1 MAPAGPAVRVR
12 RGGRRAASPVRRRRR
27 RRGGRRREL
36 LQDRSVAGLRC
47 PAVSV
52 RPAAVLSGSS
62 GSAAAPGVSAADGGR
77 KRRIQF
83 TGFRKK
89 EKKALREMLLRLD
102 CVFVDNKKYRNC
114 THLIAKKLC
123 KSEKFLAAC
132 AAGKWILTKEYIIN
146 SAESGRWLDETTYE
160 WGYKI
165 EKDTHYSPQ
174 MQSAPK
180 RWRKELKNSGAP
192 GAFHRWKVILAVKE
206 GYKQVA
212 PIRRVLEAGKATMC
226 SSQDVESDIT
236 HVFVLNKFFPVQ
248 KEKCFSEAQCYP
260 LQYVGDYL
268 LEDIQNTEV
277 AQIKGF
283 LPAQET
289 DRNKSNMQLIEMK
302 NAVIKHMYF
311 VEAAKQKFAHKDFLN
326 KCSPKVKN
334 TNLSRGRLYIF
345 EELIEEH
352 LLSEVIIELA
362 VGQKYSLPPVQLF
375 HSLLKHVLLENT
387 DAVFCA
393 KLRHVLYLVLQHD
406 PPWKSTSM
414 LGYYLDLL
422 QCPICKKG
430 TWNWIEVLVRSCLH
444 CKNIC
449 HAVPV
454 LGKADEQR
462 TVHKT
467 LLKFFFD
474 LVKAEV
480 EFLTKSLVE
489 GTNSLHQQVMP
500 QTVLLKTFWLGSETS
515 VLFTKHINILVDWV
529 ILSYRELQRK
539 NDAFRHEIACLL
551 NAILGTVV
559 DYWIVS
565 ALLMDR
571 NVFHQIADDLAHYI
585 AIACDDFSVCDIK
598 MFICS
603 IPSLWLQMFVAEAFF
618 KKMCLQRNVTIS
630 TEPLSLQ
637 KIVGPYFLALREA
650 GMCETRK
657 VHKKKKIGH
666 WPCPAPQRAL
676 QMLNA
681 DEQNQVK
688 VLPDLPSFFRNSKCC
703 TRKRAKASDTKE
715 NYSPWAEEGHFYKRN
730 AKGQTA
736 LHGACIRNKVERLIQ
751 LLSFPGIDINS
762 KDYAGWTPL
771 HEACNH
777 GSTVCVSEILQ
788 RCPEVDLLS
797 QVDGVTPLHDALS
810 NGHVEI
816 GKLLLRHGGPVLL
829 QHRDS
834 NGKLPLDYVQ
844 SLPVKQELLNIVLPE
859 EKIESFNK
867 HIEQDV
873 SSQQKELW
881 LVLFNK
887 MLLNFCSVYNLFS
900 PLTLREVAHSS
911 MLLVM
916 TADSHKVEDT
926 FPAHWLV
933 DTYFK
938 ELETFQKLPQ
948 FIEEVSA
955 YMCSFPGEQM
965 KALLATLETVVKA
978 N

>member
-1 MAPAGPAVRVR
+1 MAPAGPAARVR
-12 RGGRRAASPVRRRRR
+12 GGGRRAAPPVRRT
-27 RRGGRRREL
+27 RGPLRA
-36 LQDRSVAGLRC
+36 RSAAGLRR
-47 PAVSV
+47 PALSA
-52 RPAAVLSGSS
+52 RPAAGPGGPC
-62 GSAAAPGVSAADGGR
+62 GSAGAPGVSVASGGQ

-89 EKKALREMLLRLD
+89 EKKALCEMLLKLD

-146 SAESGRWLDETTYE
+146 SAESGRWLDEATYE

-206 GYKQVA
+206 GYEGVA
-212 PIRRVLEAGKATMC
+212 PIRRVLEAGKATVC
-226 SSQDVESDIT
+226 SSQNVESDIT
-236 HVFVLNKFFPVQ
+236 HVFILNKFFPVQ
-248 KEKCFSEAQCYP
+248 KEKCFSEAQYYP
-260 LQYVGDYL
+260 LQYIGDYL
-268 LEDIQNTEV
+268 LEDIQHPEV
-277 AQIKGF
+277 TQINGF

-289 DRNKSNMQLIEMK
+289 DKNKSNRQLIEMK

-326 KCSPKVKN
+326 KCNPKVKS
-334 TNLSRGRLYIF
+334 TNLSAGRLYMY

-375 HSLLKHVLLENT
+375 HSLLERVLLENT
-387 DAVFCA
+387 DAIFCA
-393 KLRHVLYLVLQHD
+393 KLHHVLYLVLQHD

-430 TWNWIEVLVRSCLH
+430 TWNLIEMLVRSCLY

-454 LGKADEQR
+454 SGKADEQR

-489 GTNSLHQQVMP
+489 GTDSQHQQVMP

-529 ILSYRELQRK
+529 ILSYRELERK
-539 NDAFRHEIACLL
+539 NAAFRHEIACLL
-551 NAILGTVV
+551 NGILGTVV
-559 DYWIVS
+559 DYWIIS
-565 ALLMDR
+565 GLLMDR

-585 AIACDDFSVCDIK
+585 AIACDDFSICDFK

-603 IPSLWLQMFVAEAFF
+603 IPSLWLQMFVAEAVF
-618 KKMCLQRNVTIS
+618 KKMCLQRNVAIS

-637 KIVGPYFLALREA
+637 KIVGPYFLALQEV
-650 GMCETRK
+650 GMCETRE
-657 VHKKKKIGH
+657 VHKAKKIGH
-666 WPCPAPQRAL
+666 WPRPASQRAL
-676 QMLNA
+676 QMLSG

-688 VLPDLPSFFRNSKCC
+688 VLLDLPSLFRGSKCC
-703 TRKRAKASDTKE
+703 TRKKAKASDTKE
-715 NYSPWAEEGHFYKRN
+715 NCSPLAEEVNFYRRN

-751 LLSFPGIDINS
+751 LLSSPGIDINS

-816 GKLLLRHGGPVLL
+816 GKLLLQHGGPVLL
-829 QHRDS
+829 RQRDS

-844 SLPVKQELLNIVLPE
+844 SLSVKQELLNIVHPG
-859 EKIESFNK
+859 EKIESFCE
-867 HIEQDV
+867 HMQQDF
-873 SSQQKELW
+873 SSQQREFW
-881 LVLFNK
+881 LILFNK

-900 PLTLREVAHSS
+900 PFTLTLREVACSG
-911 MLLVM
+911 MLPVM
-916 TADSHKVEDT
+916 TADSHKMKST
-926 FPAHWLV
+926 FPTHWLV
-933 DTYFK
+933 DAYFR

-948 FIEEVSA
+948 FTEEVSA
-955 YMCSFPGEQM
+955 YTCAFPGEQM

-978 N
+978 NQLFA